1 MRSTAPEA
9 TDMMEQAIAL
19 VAVFN
24 NSGEVLLLKRPKE
37 AHQGGLWSFPGGKVE
52 GDEMPLD
59 TAVRELKEETGLS
72 GKLWR
77 HIVKSNHSYEDR
89 KLHFLIFG
97 CAAKSHEEL
106 NCRDKNLWVRVDE
119 LDDYP
124 MPEANSKFIKYIQEA
139 ADYYLEELTQSKS

>member
-1 MRSTAPEA
+1 MK
-9 TDMMEQAIAL
+9 EQVIAL
-19 VAVFN
+19 VAAFN
-24 NSGEVLLLKRPKE
+24 HNGEVLLLKRPKE

-52 GDEMPLD
+52 GAEMPLD

-77 HIVKSNHSYEDR
+77 HIVKSSHTYEDR

-97 CAAKSHEEL
+97 CIAKSMDGFD
-106 NCRDKNLWVRVDE
+106 CPDKHLWVAYDE

-124 MPEANSKFIKYIQEA
+124 MPEANRKFLRHIQDAAGFYISEA
-139 ADYYLEELTQSKS
+139 N

>member
-1 MRSTAPEA
+1 MK
-9 TDMMEQAIAL
+9 EQVIAL

-24 NSGEVLLLKRPKE
+24 QNGEVLLLKRPKE

-72 GKLWR
+72 GRLWR
-77 HIVKSNHSYEDR
+77 HIIKSNYTYEDR
-89 KLHFLIFG
+89 KLHFLLFG
-97 CAAKSHEEL
+97 CSVKSVSQL
-106 NCRDKNLWVRVDE
+106 NCTEKYLWVNIEE

-124 MPEANSKFIKYIQEA
+124 MPEANRLFLRYVQEA
-139 ADYYLEELTQSKS
+139 ADFYLSDLN